1 MTNPTKSDFRDKLA
15 HEVQAAEAEIE
26 RLREERGTRKDFAD
40 REVSDEERAV
50 RKQLSMAIN
59 KARGRLEQAQE
70 VLARFD
76 KSGQEHA
83 VVALGNRVAGTL
95 AVHVPPGTSHE
106 ARLQIIEDALAE
118 PLAAAVLELSVVL
131 AATPSKYV
139 RERMGRDSEGRTVLD
154 VEGVVEGDLL
164 VPALRNV
171 RKQVGRGR

>member
-1 MTNPTKSDFRDKLA
+1 MTNPTKSDLRDKLE
-15 HEVQAAEAEIE
+15 HDVQAAEEEIQ
-26 RLREERGTRKDFAD
+26 RLRDERGTRKDFAD

-59 KARGRLEQAQE
+59 KARGRLEEAQE
-70 VLARFD
+70 LLARFD

-83 VVALGNRVAGTL
+83 VVVMGNRVTGTL
-95 AVHVPPGTSHE
+95 AIRVPPGTSHE

-131 AATPSKYV
+131 AATLSKYV
-139 RERMGRDSEGRTVLD
+139 RERTGRDAEGRTVLE

-164 VPALRNV
+164 VPALRHV
-171 RKQVGRGR
+171 HKSGGRGR